1 VAATFE
7 VFRYEVRRDG
17 AAPETIYSLAPMKG
31 VRTAGRDEPQGATPQ
46 QNDDGDTGQHEKAGA
61 VEAPDGTTIVTT
73 DPPVLDIPGQGRVDL
88 HAIIGA
94 TEGNADGAGQLV
106 TWRPR

>member
-17 AAPETIYSLAPMKG
+17 AAPETRYSLVPMKG
-31 VRTAGRDEPQGATPQ
+31 VRTAGRDEPQGAVPQ
-46 QNDDGDTGQHEKAGA
+46 ENGSGVTSEHESAGE
-61 VEAPDGTTIVTT
+61 VQVPDGSTIVTT

-94 TEGNADGAGQLV
+94 TGGNAEGAAHLV
-106 TWRPR
+106 RWRPR